1 VVTDAVDTKPK
12 GEVLASVKDGVGR
25 MTFSSPARYNA
36 LSFGMFQQMPA
47 ILEAFRTDPDVR
59 VVVMTGAGDK
69 AFVSGADISE
79 FGERRTQVD
88 ARAEYEA
95 ALDAAAVAWERLDK
109 PVIARIR
116 GYCLGGGLRM
126 ALQADIRI
134 AAEGSRF
141 AIPAARLGLGYAAG
155 AVRQLVGL
163 VGPGWA
169 SEILFSARQLS
180 AEEALQAG
188 LLNRVVPVA
197 DLDAEVDGLAAT
209 MAANAPLTLRA
220 AKAAIREA
228 GLDASARHPD
238 LVRQLVEACFR
249 SEDYKEGQ
257 RAFLEKRPPDFQGR

>member
-1 VVTDAVDTKPK
+1 METKPK
-12 GEVLASVKDGVGR
+12 GEVLSSVKDGVGR

-36 LSFGMFQQMPA
+36 LSFGMFQAMPG
-47 ILEAFRTDPDVR
+47 ILESFRTDPEVR

-109 PVIARIR
+109 PVIARIK

-180 AEEALQAG
+180 AEEAPPGRPGEPGRSRRRPRRRGGRAG
-188 LLNRVVPVA
+188 R
-197 DLDAEVDGLAAT
+197 DDGGQRPAHH
-209 MAANAPLTLRA
+209 PGGQGGHPGSRA
-220 AKAAIREA
+220 GGGGR
-228 GLDASARHPD
+228 DPD
-238 LVRQLVEACFR
+238 LVKTLVEACFR

-257 RAFLEKRPPDFQGR
+257 RAFLEKRPPEFRGR